1 MSFLRSEKGS
11 AAKGLALI
19 VGAITMVAI
28 MVSGG
33 PPGETGPTDITD
45 TAAVAP
51 TGITRNQQQVANSC
65 HGNVIAKLIHAG
77 FGCEPEVNED
87 SVVFLRGDTHDN

>member
-1 MSFLRSEKGS
+1 MSFVRSEKGS

-19 VGAITMVAI
+19 VGAIAMVAI

-33 PPGETGPTDITD
+33 PQGQTGPTEITD

-51 TGITRNQQQVANSC
+51 TGITRNQQQVSNSC

-77 FGCEPEVNED
+77 FGCEPEVQED
-87 SVVFLRGDTHDN
+87 SVVFLRGDTAGN